1 MIMSEDRS
9 SPGID
14 MHCIGVKVSELSNGN
29 RHLAV
34 TLQGE
39 YSDEALKEAV
49 VARLN
54 KDIRFYA
61 GDFEQAVIA
70 AMRASIQRLE
80 QELRQAQ
87 RELAQEKDLHNQE
100 TRKVVMYET
109 PTEEVCRLCLA
120 PLPVGIGYKFCSQAC
135 FLRWDARNKS
145 WAYQP
150 PP

>member
-1 MIMSEDRS
+1 MIMNEDRS
-9 SPGID
+9 APGID
-14 MHCIGVKVSELSNGN
+14 MHCIGVKVSELANGN
-29 RHLAV
+29 RYLAV

-70 AMRASIQRLE
+70 AMRTSIQRLE

-87 RELAQEKDLHNQE
+87 RELAQEKDLHSQE

-109 PTEEVCRLCLA
+109 PTERVCRLCLI
-120 PLPVGIGYKFCSQAC
+120 PLTPGGHTFCSQAC

>member
-1 MIMSEDRS
+1 MNEDRS
-9 SPGID
+9 APGID
-14 MHCIGVKVSELSNGN
+14 MHCIGVKVSELANGN

-109 PTEEVCRLCLA
+109 PTERVCRLCLI
-120 PLPVGIGYKFCSQAC
+120 PLTGNGSHTFCSRAC
-135 FLRWDARNKS
+135 FDRWDARNKS

>member
-1 MIMSEDRS
+1 MIMDEDRS
-9 SPGID
+9 APGID
-14 MHCIGVKVSELSNGN
+14 MHCIGVKVSELANGN

-70 AMRASIQRLE
+70 VMRASRS
-80 QELRQAQ
+80 RS
-87 RELAQEKDLHNQE
+87 
-100 TRKVVMYET
+100 
-109 PTEEVCRLCLA
+109 P
-120 PLPVGIGYKFCSQAC
+120 G
-135 FLRWDARNKS
+135 
-145 WAYQP
+145 
-150 PP
+150 